1 MTVEIPDKL
10 GRTVKSRAARLEMP
24 LRRFVTEALLE
35 KLQRHLSTKGKPWMK
50 SVGKLSH
57 LHEEN
62 VRIQQLIDE
71 EFGRLDG

>member
-1 MTVEIPDKL
+1 
-10 GRTVKSRAARLEMP
+10 MP